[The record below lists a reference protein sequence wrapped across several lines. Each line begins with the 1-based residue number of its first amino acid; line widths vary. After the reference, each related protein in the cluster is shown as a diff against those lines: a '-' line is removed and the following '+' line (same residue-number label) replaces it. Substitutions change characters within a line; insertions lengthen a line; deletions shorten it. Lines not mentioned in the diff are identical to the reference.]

1 MRKTILILLSIL
13 TFYGCRYNVPP
24 SVKEALS
31 TAEAYME
38 ENPDSALHIL
48 QNISHP
54 ENLRS
59 QARADY
65 ALLYTQACDKT
76 HLLPPTDSLVQT
88 AVNYY
93 KKEKNSINAAKSYFL
108 LRALKAEPQTRYTC
122 HQNVTN
128 SVKEDAE
135 EQQEQT
141 TDANLF

>member
-93 KKEKNSINAAKSYFL
+93 KKRRTASMPP
-108 LRALKAEPQTRYTC
+108 KAIFT
-122 HQNVTN
+122 
-128 SVKEDAE
+128 
-135 EQQEQT
+135 
-141 TDANLF
+141 

>member
-65 ALLYTQACDKT
+65 ALLYTQACDRLIFFLRQIRFCYPKFRIT
-76 HLLPPTDSLVQT
+76 EVIQT
-88 AVNYY
+88 
-93 KKEKNSINAAKSYFL
+93 KILSQLDFL
-108 LRALKAEPQTRYTC
+108 LY
-122 HQNVTN
+122 
-128 SVKEDAE
+128 
-135 EQQEQT
+135 
-141 TDANLF
+141 

>member
-93 KKEKNSINAAKSYFL
+93 KKEKNSINAAKSYFYL
-108 LRALKAEPQTRYTC
+108 GRLKRNAMQ
-122 HQNVTN
+122 
-128 SVKEDAE
+128 
-135 EQQEQT
+135 
-141 TDANLF
+141 

>member
-93 KKEKNSINAAKSYFL
+93 KKGEEQHQCRQKLFL

>member
-1 MRKTILILLSIL
+1 
-13 TFYGCRYNVPP
+13 
-24 SVKEALS
+24 
-31 TAEAYME
+31 ME

-93 KKEKNSINAAKSYFL
+93 KKRRTASMPPKAIL

>member
-59 QARADY
+59 QPGRIM
-65 ALLYTQACDKT
+65 LCFT
-76 HLLPPTDSLVQT
+76 HKPVIRLIFFLRQIRW
-88 AVNYY
+88 Y
-93 KKEKNSINAAKSYFL
+93 KQ
-108 LRALKAEPQTRYTC
+108 P
-122 HQNVTN
+122 
-128 SVKEDAE
+128 
-135 EQQEQT
+135 
-141 TDANLF
+141 

>member
-76 HLLPPTDSLVQT
+76 HLLPPTDS
-88 AVNYY
+88 AVD
-93 KKEKNSINAAKSYFL
+93 
-108 LRALKAEPQTRYTC
+108 KA
-122 HQNVTN
+122 
-128 SVKEDAE
+128 SF
-135 EQQEQT
+135 
-141 TDANLF
+141 TDGGTLYRHP

>member
-13 TFYGCRYNVPP
+13 SFYGCRYNVPP

-76 HLLPPTDSLVQT
+76 HLLPPTDSLLLSEISDKISYP
-88 AVNYY
+88 NP
-93 KKEKNSINAAKSYFL
+93 SII
-108 LRALKAEPQTRYTC
+108 LKI
-122 HQNVTN
+122 
-128 SVKEDAE
+128 
-135 EQQEQT
+135 
-141 TDANLF
+141 

>member
-1 MRKTILILLSIL
+1 
-13 TFYGCRYNVPP
+13 
-24 SVKEALS
+24 
-31 TAEAYME
+31 ME

-93 KKEKNSINAAKSYFL
+93 KKEKNSINAAKSYFYLGRLKRNLRQDTLAIKML
-108 LRALKAEPQTRYTC
+108 LTALKKMPKNNKSKLLMQIYFDLGAIY
-122 HQNVTN
+122 
-128 SVKEDAE
+128 KK
-135 EQQEQT
+135 
-141 TDANLF
+141 